1 MSVQDSVNNN
11 DIGDGERLLDKAEVC
26 ARVRKSFPTIWQW
39 MQSDKFPRAR
49 DNHGRPAWLES
60 EISAWIR
67 NLPVK
72 PYRCDD
78 NATVVNAHPIHAA
91 KVSALPS
98 NRRKAAKTR
107 RANVRARKSSRIASA
122 VR

>member
-1 MSVQDSVNNN
+1 MHSSPN
-11 DIGDGERLLDKAEVC
+11 DDFPNGERLLSKAEVC
-26 ARVRKSFPTIWQW
+26 ARVGKSFPCIWQW
-39 MQSDKFPRAR
+39 MQSDRFPRAR

-60 EISAWIR
+60 EISEWIR

-78 NATVVNAHPIHAA
+78 NATVVNAHPIRAA

-107 RANVRARKSSRIASA
+107 RANVRARKNSRSREAT
-122 VR
+122 R